1 MVRSAKQRANDRRLG
16 RMAKARAQGRSIAGR
31 SYTSSLRNSAKRKAS
46 SRRKSTSSL
55 MARRRSTRRRSVGR
69 TVRRYATRR
78 SGSRIVSTIKPMAT
92 GIGGGILTE
101 TVANRVGMG
110 QYGQIAG
117 FGGAYLFGGMKG
129 VLGKLGFDLLSGR
142 GISFF
147 GGQQNTS
154 MVGLQI

>member
-1 MVRSAKQRANDRRLG
+1 MGTRKGMVRRTARRAYRSPAQKANDRRLG
-16 RMAKARAQGRSIAGR
+16 LMAKKRIS
-31 SYTSSLRNSAKRKAS
+31 TKRKTLK
-46 SRRKSTSSL
+46 RRTTTSKP
-55 MARRRSTRRRSVGR
+55 MARRRSYRRRASR

-78 SGSRIVSTIKPMAT
+78 TGGKLVSTVKPMAS
-92 GIGGGILTE
+92 GIGGGLLVE

-117 FGGAYLFGGMKG
+117 FGGAYLFGGIKG

-142 GISFF
+142 GISFGL

>member
-1 MVRSAKQRANDRRLG
+1 MGTRKGMRRKTARRAYRSPAQKANDRRLG
-16 RMAKARAQGRSIAGR
+16 LMAKKRFS
-31 SYTSSLRNSAKRKAS
+31 TKRKGT
-46 SRRKSTSSL
+46 SRRKSTSSV

>member
-1 MVRSAKQRANDRRLG
+1 MRSAKQKANDRRLG
-16 RMAKARAQGRSIAGR
+16 RMAKKRF
-31 SYTSSLRNSAKRKAS
+31 SAKRKTLK
-46 SRRKSTSSL
+46 RRTTKTKP
-55 MARRRSTRRRSVGR
+55 MARRRISRRRRAGM

-78 SGSRIVSTIKPMAT
+78 TGSKIISTVKPMAS

-117 FGGAYLFGGMKG
+117 FGGAYLFGGVKG
-129 VLGKLGFDLLSGR
+129 VLGKLGFDLITGR
-142 GISFF
+142 GVSLF

>member
-1 MVRSAKQRANDRRLG
+1 MRRAKQRANDRRLG
-16 RMAKARAQGRSIAGR
+16 KKEKKRF
-31 SYTSSLRNSAKRKAS
+31 SAKRKTLK
-46 SRRKSTSSL
+46 RRTTTSKP
-55 MARRRSTRRRSVGR
+55 MARRRSYRRRASR

-78 SGSRIVSTIKPMAT
+78 TGGKLVSTVKPMAS
-92 GIGGGILTE
+92 GIGGGLLVE

-117 FGGAYLFGGMKG
+117 FGGAYLFGGIKG

-142 GISFF
+142 GISFGL
-147 GGQQNTS
+147 GGQQNNS